1 VIGTIYVDVPYLT
14 RFEHRARG
22 MSFLSHQPRASI
34 LAGRHGSR
42 VRGRGLDF
50 EELRAYVPGDDI
62 RTIDWK
68 VTLRTGKAQ
77 VRAYTEERDRPALFV
92 VDQRIPMFFGSRRA
106 MKSVIAAELGALG
119 AWIVFQSGDRAG
131 AIVFN
136 DDTVQRIR
144 PLRSRERVHA
154 ILGAISA
161 MNGRLEADSGVQPAY
176 DQLNHALESA
186 LQIATHDHLICI
198 ISDFAGA
205 DRRTQDLLRQLAA
218 HNDVLATLVFDPGA
232 QSMPGTGRLVV
243 TGGEL
248 QVELDFA
255 KGAVREPLESLFS
268 GRLHA
273 VGELL
278 RRSGVPLL
286 AINTEQD
293 SVAQLQRLLG
303 RQSRRAAI

>member
-1 VIGTIYVDVPYLT
+1 MENTIHVTLQHLT
-14 RFEHRARG
+14 SLEHKARG
-22 MSFLSHQPRASI
+22 LSFLAHQPRASI

-50 EELRAYVPGDDI
+50 EELRAYLPGDDI
-62 RTIDWK
+62 RNIDWK
-68 VTLRTGKAQ
+68 VTARTGKAQ

-119 AWIVFQSGDRAG
+119 SWIVFQAGDRAG
-131 AIVFN
+131 AVIFN
-136 DDTVQRIR
+136 DGTIKHIR
-144 PLRSRERVHA
+144 PLRSRDRVHA
-154 ILGAISA
+154 ILGTLTD
-161 MNGRLEADSGVQPAY
+161 MNRQLQADGGIQPNY
-176 DQLNHALESA
+176 GQLNRALETA
-186 LQIATHDHLICI
+186 LRIAAHDHLVCV

-205 DRRTQDLLRQLAA
+205 DHRTRDLLRQLAA
-218 HNDVLATLVFDPGA
+218 HNDVLAILVFDPGA

-255 KGAVREPLESLFS
+255 KGPVREPLESLFS
-268 GRLHA
+268 GRLRD

-278 RRSGVPLL
+278 RRSGVPLM

-293 SVAQLQRLLG
+293 SVEQLQRLLG
-303 RQSRRAAI
+303 RDRRRAA